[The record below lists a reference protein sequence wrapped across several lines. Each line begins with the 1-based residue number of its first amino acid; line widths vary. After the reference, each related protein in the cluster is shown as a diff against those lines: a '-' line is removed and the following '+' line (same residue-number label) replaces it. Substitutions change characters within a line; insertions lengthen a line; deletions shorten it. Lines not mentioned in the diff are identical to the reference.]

1 MGRTIDLRGRI
12 DGRTSFSRKVV
23 EATEDDLEDE
33 DEDKVIER
41 KEKLLMREHKIQKLL
56 KKQEVEKLLYKAEK
70 KAKKKEEKRR
80 LKSQVTAVLH
90 NADLSSNVSKK
101 SKSRRVVEELP
112 SASDYSD
119 LESPNEDDS
128 TINVISRT
136 DRGGTL
142 QSDLASVAKTSAKMR
157 LGGGMEDRR
166 RVLETG
172 ADQGALRSRMKDK
185 RERIERQSYA
195 ARVLGD
201 LMGGSG
207 QEGNRIRSRIS
218 RVGDEEERKPRKRS
232 SEQLRVEESSD
243 GDERKRRKRGSDQ
256 MRVEESSDEEKK
268 VKRKKKS
275 VDKDD
280 SPIKV
285 KKKKKSEK
293 KEKKKSKKSKK
304 IKTADDINA
313 LQMAQEYEPI
323 RSRKLKIKKKEEEH
337 DDSLSLDTSKDA
349 LGGNQD
355 KGHQG
360 DPEETGDVMKDLDDF
375 LND

>member
-1 MGRTIDLRGRI
+1 MG
-12 DGRTSFSRKVV
+12 
-23 EATEDDLEDE
+23 
-33 DEDKVIER
+33 
-41 KEKLLMREHKIQKLL
+41 
-56 KKQEVEKLLYKAEK
+56 YKAEK

-80 LKSQVTAVLH
+80 LKSQVTAVLN
-90 NADLSSNVSKK
+90 NADLTSVGSKK

-172 ADQGALRSRMKDK
+172 DLRSRMKDK

-218 RVGDEEERKPRKRS
+218 RVGDEEERKLRRRS

-243 GDERKRRKRGSDQ
+243 SDERKRRKRGSDQ

-275 VDKDD
+275 
-280 SPIKV
+280 SE
-285 KKKKKSEK
+285 KKEKKKSEKSKKKSEK
-293 KEKKKSKKSKK
+293 KEK
-304 IKTADDINA
+304 
-313 LQMAQEYEPI
+313 
-323 RSRKLKIKKKEEEH
+323 
-337 DDSLSLDTSKDA
+337 
-349 LGGNQD
+349 
-355 KGHQG
+355 
-360 DPEETGDVMKDLDDF
+360 
-375 LND
+375 

>member
-1 MGRTIDLRGRI
+1 MG
-12 DGRTSFSRKVV
+12 
-23 EATEDDLEDE
+23 
-33 DEDKVIER
+33 
-41 KEKLLMREHKIQKLL
+41 
-56 KKQEVEKLLYKAEK
+56 
-70 KAKKKEEKRR
+70 
-80 LKSQVTAVLH
+80 
-90 NADLSSNVSKK
+90 
-101 SKSRRVVEELP
+101 
-112 SASDYSD
+112 
-119 LESPNEDDS
+119 
-128 TINVISRT
+128 
-136 DRGGTL
+136 
-142 QSDLASVAKTSAKMR
+142 
-157 LGGGMEDRR
+157 
-166 RVLETG
+166 
-172 ADQGALRSRMKDK
+172 SRMKDK

-218 RVGDEEERKPRKRS
+218 RVGDEEERKLRKRS
-232 SEQLRVEESSD
+232 SE
-243 GDERKRRKRGSDQ
+243 Q

-275 VDKDD
+275 SDRDD

-355 KGHQG
+355 RRHQG

>member
-1 MGRTIDLRGRI
+1 MG
-12 DGRTSFSRKVV
+12 
-23 EATEDDLEDE
+23 
-33 DEDKVIER
+33 
-41 KEKLLMREHKIQKLL
+41 
-56 KKQEVEKLLYKAEK
+56 
-70 KAKKKEEKRR
+70 
-80 LKSQVTAVLH
+80 
-90 NADLSSNVSKK
+90 
-101 SKSRRVVEELP
+101 
-112 SASDYSD
+112 
-119 LESPNEDDS
+119 
-128 TINVISRT
+128 
-136 DRGGTL
+136 
-142 QSDLASVAKTSAKMR
+142 
-157 LGGGMEDRR
+157 
-166 RVLETG
+166 
-172 ADQGALRSRMKDK
+172 
-185 RERIERQSYA
+185 
-195 ARVLGD
+195 
-201 LMGGSG
+201 GGSG
-207 QEGNRIRSRIS
+207 QEGSRIKSRIS

-275 VDKDD
+275 SDRDD

-293 KEKKKSKKSKK
+293 KEKKEKKKVKKSKK

-349 LGGNQD
+349 IGGNQD